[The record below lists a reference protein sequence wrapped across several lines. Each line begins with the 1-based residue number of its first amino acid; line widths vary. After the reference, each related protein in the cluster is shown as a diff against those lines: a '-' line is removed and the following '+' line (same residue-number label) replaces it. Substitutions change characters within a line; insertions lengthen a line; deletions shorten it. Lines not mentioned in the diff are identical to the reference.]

1 LSTQLQWQRS
11 EDGHGNPWLGVVVDP
26 IRSLSLKDLVMESF
40 RAFPPEYTPPDPNQ
54 CPDGTIIL
62 SDTQRLERWGA
73 CFNRYYRLKTT
84 YHMSSESNKIVDRIN
99 KDFKWV
105 DNLTS
110 DEVNLERVGK
120 ARERFEEGG
129 KDKGEEEMKDVKGEI
144 EAREMKKE
152 CKGNVFGR

>member
-1 LSTQLQWQRS
+1 
-11 EDGHGNPWLGVVVDP
+11 
-26 IRSLSLKDLVMESF
+26 
-40 RAFPPEYTPPDPNQ
+40 
-54 CPDGTIIL
+54 
-62 SDTQRLERWGA
+62 
-73 CFNRYYRLKTT
+73 
-84 YHMSSESNKIVDRIN
+84 MSSESNKIVDRIN